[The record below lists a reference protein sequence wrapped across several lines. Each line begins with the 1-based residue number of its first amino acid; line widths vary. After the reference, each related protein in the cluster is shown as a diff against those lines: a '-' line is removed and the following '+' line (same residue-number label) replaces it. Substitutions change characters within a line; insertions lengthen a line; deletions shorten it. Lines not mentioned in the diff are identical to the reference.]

1 MINTEQQKVKL
12 LEEKKVLE
20 GELSNMGSA
29 QNEADVWVAKPLE
42 ETAPEA
48 DENDLADRNE
58 DFEEKS
64 STTEILAKRL
74 TDVNTALTNIES
86 GNYGV
91 CTICGNNIEEDRLE
105 ANPAAQ
111 TCKVCM

>member
-1 MINTEQQKVKL
+1 MINTEQQKGKLQEEKAL
-12 LEEKKVLE
+12 LES
-20 GELSNMGSA
+20 ELTGMSSSQDENGA
-29 QNEADVWVAKPLE
+29 WVAKPLE

-58 DFEEKS
+58 DFNEKS

-74 TDVNTALTNIES
+74 SDINTALANIES

-91 CTICGNNIEEDRLE
+91 CTMCGNNIEEDRLE

-111 TCKVCM
+111 TCKACM